1 MTEEK
6 YEGLLPRFLK
16 YVKTETRSNPDS
28 VPHISCSA
36 AEDEFLSG
44 IFLCKRNS
52 CRCGRPVGHLP
63 DFDERGVLK
72 VLGLIDKPTGGKVYF
87 YRKSIADL
95 WSDELADIRRQKIG
109 FIFQDFYLLNSLTVR
124 ENIMLPMVLDKREGR
139 RCTEKGEELAEK
151 FGLIHLLEKYP
162 YELSGGE
169 KQRTAISRALIN
181 NPDLILADE
190 PTGNLDSRS
199 SQNVIDTLCQINREM
214 GKTIIMV
221 THDPRMAS
229 YCSRLIL
236 LKDGVVLE
244 DIERKEEQKRFYQK
258 ILEKM

>member
-1 MTEEK
+1 M
-6 YEGLLPRFLK
+6 
-16 YVKTETRSNPDS
+16 
-28 VPHISCSA
+28 
-36 AEDEFLSG
+36 
-44 IFLCKRNS
+44 
-52 CRCGRPVGHLP
+52 GHLP

-87 YRKSIADL
+87 YRKNIADL

>member
-1 MTEEK
+1 M
-6 YEGLLPRFLK
+6 
-16 YVKTETRSNPDS
+16 
-28 VPHISCSA
+28 
-36 AEDEFLSG
+36 
-44 IFLCKRNS
+44 
-52 CRCGRPVGHLP
+52 GHLP
-63 DFDERGVLK
+63 DFDERRVLK